1 MTAMASI
8 VMTKA
13 PESAIWAI
21 CPHPRAVVALDGMW
35 IEHRVVS
42 SPQATAQ
49 SVIDNNP

>member
-1 MTAMASI
+1 MTAIASI

-13 PESAIWAI
+13 PESAIWAT

-42 SPQATAQ
+42 TLQVTAQ
-49 SVIDNNP
+49 SVIDKNP